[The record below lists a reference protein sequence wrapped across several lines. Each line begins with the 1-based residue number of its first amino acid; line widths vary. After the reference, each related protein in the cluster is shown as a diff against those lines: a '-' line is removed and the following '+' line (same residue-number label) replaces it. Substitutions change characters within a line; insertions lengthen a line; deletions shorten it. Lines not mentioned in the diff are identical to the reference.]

1 MATPLRIAVLAGG
14 NSAEAEVSR
23 SSAGGIAA
31 GLRTWGHEVD
41 VIELDRELVSALRAF
56 APDLVFPV
64 LHGPPGEDGTV
75 QGLLAMLGLPFV
87 GSGVQ
92 GSAAAMDKYV
102 AKALFRAEGLP
113 VADDVL
119 IAPGISAEQAADTV
133 FGELGDR
140 VVIKPRRQGSALGV
154 TLLPDGGDLVAPLR
168 EALEYGGGALVERFE
183 TGREA
188 TVAVLDEP
196 GREAI
201 ALPVIEITVAK
212 GEWYDYDN
220 RYTPGK
226 SQHIVPADFPSAC
239 LEQLAD
245 AALRAHRCLGLRDL
259 SRADFV
265 VADDDIYLLE
275 VNTLPGMT
283 ATSLYPDA
291 CRTVGIDFAE
301 LAERLALSALRRGP
315 ERTER

>member
-1 MATPLRIAVLAGG
+1 MATALRIAVLAGG

-41 VIELDRELVSALRAF
+41 VIELDREVVSALRAF
-56 APDLVFPV
+56 APDVVFPV

-113 VADDVL
+113 VVEDAL
-119 IAPGISAEQAADTV
+119 IAPGVSAEQAADVV
-133 FGELGDR
+133 FEKLGDR

-154 TLLPDGGDLVAPLR
+154 TLLPDGGDLVGPLR

-188 TVAVLDEP
+188 TVAILDEH
-196 GREAI
+196 GREAL
-201 ALPVIEITVAK
+201 ALPAIEITVAK

-226 SQHIVPADFPSAC
+226 SQHIVPAEFPSAC

-265 VADDDIYLLE
+265 VADDHI
-275 VNTLPGMT
+275 
-283 ATSLYPDA
+283 
-291 CRTVGIDFAE
+291 
-301 LAERLALSALRRGP
+301 
-315 ERTER
+315 

>member
-1 MATPLRIAVLAGG
+1 MATALRIAVLAGG

-31 GLRTWGHEVD
+31 ALRAGGHEVA
-41 VIELDRELVSALRAF
+41 VIELDRELVNALRAF
-56 APDLVFPV
+56 APDVVFPM

-92 GSAAAMDKYV
+92 GSAAAMDKYL
-102 AKALFRAEGLP
+102 AKALFRAEGLN
-113 VADDVL
+113 VAGDVL
-119 IAPGISAEQAADTV
+119 VAPGASAEAAAEAATDKL
-133 FGELGDR
+133 GER
-140 VVIKPRRQGSALGV
+140 AVVKPRRQGSALGV
-154 TLLPDGGDLVAPLR
+154 TLLPDGGDLVEPLR
-168 EALEYGGGALVERFE
+168 EALEFGSGALVERYQV
-183 TGREA
+183 GREA
-188 TVAVLDEP
+188 TVAVLDEH
-196 GREAI
+196 GRPPI
-201 ALPVIEITVAK
+201 ALPVIEITVAS

-226 SQHIVPADFPSAC
+226 SEHIVPAEFPQDC
-239 LEQLAD
+239 LDELAD

-265 VADDDIYLLE
+265 VGDDGIYLLE
-275 VNTLPGMT
+275 VNALPGMT

-291 CRTVGIDFAE
+291 CRAVGIDFAE
-301 LAERLALSALRRGP
+301 LAERLVLSALRRGP

>member
-1 MATPLRIAVLAGG
+1 MSTALRIAVLAGG

-23 SSAGGIAA
+23 SSAGGISA
-31 GLRTWGHEVD
+31 GLRTWGHEVG
-41 VIELDRELVSALRAF
+41 VIELDREVVSALRAF
-56 APDLVFPV
+56 GPDVVFPV

-113 VADDVL
+113 VAEDVL
-119 IAPGISAEQAADTV
+119 IAPGTSAEHAAEV
-133 FGELGDR
+133 VLKQLGDR

-154 TLLPDGGDLVAPLR
+154 ALLPAGGDLVSPLR

-188 TVAVLDEP
+188 TVAVLDEH
-196 GREAI
+196 GRDAL
-201 ALPVIEITVAK
+201 ALPAIEITVAS

-226 SQHIVPADFPSAC
+226 SQHIVPAEFPQPC
-239 LEQLAD
+239 LDRLAD
-245 AALRAHRCLGLRDL
+245 IALRAHRCLGLRDL

-265 VADDDIYLLE
+265 VGNRKIYLLE
-275 VNTLPGMT
+275 VNSLPGMT

-291 CRTVGIDFAE
+291 CRAVGIDFAE
-301 LAERLALSALRRGP
+301 LAERLVLSALRRGA